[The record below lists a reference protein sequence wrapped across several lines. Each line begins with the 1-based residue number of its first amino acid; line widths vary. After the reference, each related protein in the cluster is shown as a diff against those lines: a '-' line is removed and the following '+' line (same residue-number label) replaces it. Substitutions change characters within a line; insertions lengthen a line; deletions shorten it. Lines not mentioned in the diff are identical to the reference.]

1 MFANT
6 PYIGSFV
13 CSTLQRV
20 APHCAPDGIRVVS
33 GVCGLR
39 VASTHLDKGS
49 LALVLRPSSQGTQGS
64 YRHSRDGRSLHRR
77 VHPQPVVKAP
87 RMRPVAKGSLDGIVT
102 FYWFEEIVRG
112 VLGFGLARVMD
123 LETPCLE

>member
-1 MFANT
+1 MLANT
-6 PYIGSFV
+6 AYTGGFSAPR
-13 CSTLQRV
+13 CSVLPRI
-20 APHCAPDGIRVVS
+20 ALPVVS
-33 GVCGLR
+33 GLCGLR

-49 LALVLRPSSQGTQGS
+49 LALVLRPSSQGSQGS
-64 YRHSRDGRSLHRR
+64 YRHSRHGRSFHRW

-87 RMRPVAKGSLDGIVT
+87 RMRPVAKGSLGGIVV
-102 FYWFEEIVRG
+102 FYWFEEIVGG